1 MASIRQLVLVAGA
14 VIWLTVVALLTHIPL
29 GPESV
34 SANGDAIEDWSDD
47 KTFHMFACVGTVG
60 GCLKPTLQF
69 VPTTLSMRRS
79 LAIPD
84 TYPLGSVPRAH
95 YHQMETNGEADDFVI
110 NRHEVIR
117 STAELNTWGLDHVME
132 IAARARSNPF
142 PIIIERTENNSDPE
156 LDQHRRLIVTRILA
170 EKGVA
175 NAAGRVVVSQ
185 SYDRGYFG
193 EEADR
198 AYFQFIRSGNNN
210 NGNNGGGGGFGG
222 GGFGG
227 GGFGGGGF

>member
-1 MASIRQLVLVAGA
+1 MRTTHSRWIPAALALACAGSIA
-14 VIWLTVVALLTHIPL
+14 
-29 GPESV
+29 
-34 SANGDAIEDWSDD
+34 
-47 KTFHMFACVGTVG
+47 

-110 NRHEVIR
+110 NRHEFIR
-117 STAELNTWGLDHVME
+117 STAELNTWGLDHVLE
-132 IAARARSNPF
+132 IAARAPGNPF
-142 PIIIERTENNSDPE
+142 PIIIERSENNSDPE

-170 EKGVA
+170 EKGVS
-175 NAAGRVVVSQ
+175 NAASRVVVSQ

-210 NGNNGGGGGFGG
+210 GNNRGGGGGGGGGLGGGIGGGGFGG
-222 GGFGG
+222 GGF
-227 GGFGGGGF
+227 

>member
-1 MASIRQLVLVAGA
+1 MLKAHSRWIP
-14 VIWLTVVALLTHIPL
+14 VALA
-29 GPESV
+29 V
-34 SANGDAIEDWSDD
+34 
-47 KTFHMFACVGTVG
+47 ACVGSVA

-110 NRHEVIR
+110 NRHEFIR
-117 STAELNTWGLDHVME
+117 STAELNTWGLDHVLE
-132 IAARARSNPF
+132 IAARAPSNPF
-142 PIIIERTENNSDPE
+142 PILIERSENNSDPE

-170 EKGVA
+170 EKGVT
-175 NAAGRVVVSQ
+175 NAANRVAVSQ

-198 AYFQFIRSGNNN
+198 AYFQFIQSGG
-210 NGNNGGGGGFGG
+210 NGNNNGGGGGAGGGGGGGIGGGGG
-222 GGFGG
+222 GGF
-227 GGFGGGGF
+227 